1 MASTAA
7 IMRAHSRTM
16 AAFDRTY
23 KREVEKSENMQKAMF
38 TAINALDSYSKGVKE
53 LSELKAFGQ
62 VSDYSY
68 DKGTDSFYKMS
79 EDGKP
84 LKIGRDQFSTFKS
97 TSELTSTPLNKLIK
111 PQEEVYKMAPE
122 ELHKSMTRFSK
133 GEGHYFGKYVKEG
146 LGLSSSYKSAA
157 TIMDAMGTDKIL
169 KDFGATKFTEEFGID
184 LQADPTDLGKF
195 KATEYAE
202 EYKADP
208 DAGMA
213 KFGRFGDAYIVPVGG
228 ELAHVNEY
236 EAMIIQMYGEQ
247 GEKYVQSLKEE
258 PTINPYTGYKEY
270 FVQELSGAALS
281 AGISTGNPWLIGAGV
296 VGTIGSSL
304 FGSSKEEEAAKRQ
317 MDEISGTI
325 GRLGGQARQLGTQF
339 TEGVAD
345 LFGIQEE
352 QLSQTDIAAG
362 ESMQSLSKNV
372 QTAIKRG
379 KGLRTAAPEQAI
391 LETTG
396 DIAQAAEVQK
406 GNIITSTEQ
415 HVTQAAR
422 QQEQKMGDITE
433 SIRGLSAEY
442 GELEDVADQSF
453 WDKIF

>member
-7 IMRAHSRTM
+7 IMRAHSRTI

-53 LSELKAFGQ
+53 LSDLKAFGQ
-62 VSDYSY
+62 AAEFSY
-68 DKGTDSFYKMS
+68 DKGTDSFY
-79 EDGKP
+79 
-84 LKIGRDQFSTFKS
+84 
-97 TSELTSTPLNKLIK
+97 
-111 PQEEVYKMAPE
+111 
-122 ELHKSMTRFSK
+122 
-133 GEGHYFGKYVKEG
+133 
-146 LGLSSSYKSAA
+146 
-157 TIMDAMGTDKIL
+157 
-169 KDFGATKFTEEFGID
+169 GID

-213 KFGRFGDAYIVPVGG
+213 KFGRFGDAYIMPVGG

-325 GRLGGQARQLGTQF
+325 GRLGSTASKMGMQF
-339 TEGVAD
+339 SEGIED

-352 QLSQTDIAAG
+352 QLSQTDVAAG

-391 LETTG
+391 LETTS

-415 HVTQAAR
+415 QVTQAA
-422 QQEQKMGDITE
+422 QQQDQRMGDISE
-433 SIRGLSAEY
+433 SIRGLEAEY